1 MMARLAAAL
10 LIMSFVFLLSSSKH
24 LIESVTVKHRLSSIS
39 PVNQSANEGS
49 QLTEQSAKQLEVKHE
64 PKLLTEP
71 NGERRKKRSYSHE
84 RYIELLIVAD
94 NRMSQYHKENLE
106 TYILTLMNSVSSL
119 TCSHYVVFSF
129 CAKVYKKYKLS

>member
-49 QLTEQSAKQLEVKHE
+49 QLTEQSSKQLEVKHE
-64 PKLLTEP
+64 PKLLTES
-71 NGERRKKRSYSHE
+71 NDKRRRKRSYSHE

-119 TCSHYVVFSF
+119 T
-129 CAKVYKKYKLS
+129 